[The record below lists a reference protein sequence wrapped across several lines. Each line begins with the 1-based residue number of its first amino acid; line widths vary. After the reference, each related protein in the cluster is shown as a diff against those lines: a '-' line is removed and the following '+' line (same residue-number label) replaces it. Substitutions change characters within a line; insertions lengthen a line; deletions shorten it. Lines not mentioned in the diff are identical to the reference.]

1 MAYDDEVKKI
11 DTNEL
16 RVNLTKYLTEN
27 LGDTIFIT
35 RYNRL
40 VAELRVYTEETRRKT
55 ELRIAKLLKKKR
67 KRSNIL
73 YFKLWKRIIT
83 QHPEGAASIFVLL
96 LLQESKVC

>member
-1 MAYDDEVKKI
+1 MAYDEEVKKI

-27 LGDTIFIT
+27 LGDTIYIT

-55 ELRIAKLLKKKR
+55 ELRIAKKMLEAAERENNKKKQG
-67 KRSNIL
+67 K
-73 YFKLWKRIIT
+73 K
-83 QHPEGAASIFVLL
+83 
-96 LLQESKVC
+96 

>member
-1 MAYDDEVKKI
+1 MAYDDDIRKI

-40 VAELRVYTEETRRKT
+40 VAELRVYTEDTRRKT
-55 ELRIAKLLKKKR
+55 ELRIAEMVK
-67 KRSNIL
+67 NNL
-73 YFKLWKRIIT
+73 YFYGYEDHRIA
-83 QHPEGAASIFVLL
+83 QHFSRN
-96 LLQESKVC
+96 VCAILFSTA

>member
-1 MAYDDEVKKI
+1 MRSNNMAYDDDIKKI

-55 ELRIAKLLKKKR
+55 ELRIAKKMLEGAERESKKESKKK
-67 KRSNIL
+67 
-73 YFKLWKRIIT
+73 
-83 QHPEGAASIFVLL
+83 
-96 LLQESKVC
+96 

>member
-1 MAYDDEVKKI
+1 MAYDDDIRKI

-55 ELRIAKLLKKKR
+55 ELRIAKKMLEGAERESKKESKKK
-67 KRSNIL
+67 
-73 YFKLWKRIIT
+73 
-83 QHPEGAASIFVLL
+83 
-96 LLQESKVC
+96 

>member
-1 MAYDDEVKKI
+1 MAYDDDIRKI

-55 ELRIAKLLKKKR
+55 ELRIAKKMLEGAERESKKEKKK
-67 KRSNIL
+67 K
-73 YFKLWKRIIT
+73 
-83 QHPEGAASIFVLL
+83 
-96 LLQESKVC
+96 

>member
-1 MAYDDEVKKI
+1 MAYDDDIKKI

-55 ELRIAKLLKKKR
+55 ELRIAKKMLEGAERESKKEKKK
-67 KRSNIL
+67 K
-73 YFKLWKRIIT
+73 
-83 QHPEGAASIFVLL
+83 
-96 LLQESKVC
+96 